1 MSEDQNIEWKET
13 WRDDYLKWICGFA
26 NAKGGIIYI
35 GKNDNGEVVGVVN
48 SQKLMQ
54 DIPNKVK
61 DILGIIVDVNLHE
74 TKEGEYIQIA
84 VDPQPFPVNYKGQ
97 YHYRS

>member
-1 MSEDQNIEWKET
+1 
-13 WRDDYLKWICGFA
+13 
-26 NAKGGIIYI
+26 
-35 GKNDNGEVVGVVN
+35 VGVVN

-84 VDPQPFPVNYKGQ
+84 VDSQSFPVNYKGQ

>member
-84 VDPQPFPVNYKGQ
+84 VDPQSFPVNYKGQ